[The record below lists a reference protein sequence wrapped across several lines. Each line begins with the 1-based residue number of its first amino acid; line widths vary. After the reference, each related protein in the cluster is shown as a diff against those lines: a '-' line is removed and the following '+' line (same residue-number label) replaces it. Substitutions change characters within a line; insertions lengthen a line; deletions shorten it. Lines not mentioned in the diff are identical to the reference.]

1 MEIISLRIRTRD
13 EAYGQVLATVLRRN
27 YPGFLITV
35 SSIEERK
42 KGGDEAATTDWITA
56 SGRSSTGC
64 WGFDLGLCD
73 DREALQEDDVL
84 LVDLPAQ
91 ETVGTDG
98 EIQAGEKQAC
108 LFKYAPAGEM
118 IQKILGL
125 CSSRMHRR
133 IFHPA
138 DRRCRIIGVFAASG
152 GRGCTA
158 LCLALAQLAARLRG
172 AKPLLLPLGQL
183 VHGDLLAGPAG
194 ALPLRD
200 YIYRTLR
207 TKDRDQR
214 EELLERAAVKD
225 AFGTGHFASAP
236 GENPLYRLSQEGM
249 QTVLGAMTEGP
260 FDMLVADVGT
270 VLNEAS
276 YAVLRA
282 ADRLLMLCSGE
293 AADKAAFEHLRAA
306 CGGGVLPKIIRIANR
321 DKYLQETPIDR
332 FYEEPGQPDALQA
345 PSVFLPYEPLLDTR
359 RGAAFDTVFPLEGGF
374 TDAAEEVLN
383 LLDRAIPGIS

>member
-1 MEIISLRIRTRD
+1 MEIISLRIRTHD
-13 EAYGQVLATVLRRN
+13 EEYGQVLAAVLRRN

-35 SSIEERK
+35 STVEERK
-42 KGGDEAATTDWITA
+42 KDGNETGTANSMTA
-56 SGRSSTGC
+56 SVHNGTGS

-91 ETVGTDG
+91 ENVGANG
-98 EIQAGEKQAC
+98 EIQGGGEQAC

-133 IFHPA
+133 IFHSS

-158 LCLALAQLAARLRG
+158 LSLALAQLAARLRG
-172 AKPLLLPLGQL
+172 ARPLLLPLGQI
-183 VHGDLLAGPAG
+183 VHGDLLEGPAG

-207 TKDRDQR
+207 TEDRAQR

-225 AFGTGHFASAP
+225 AFGTGHFACSP

-260 FDMLVADVGT
+260 FDLLIADVGT

-276 YAVLRA
+276 YTVLRA
-282 ADRLLMLCSGE
+282 ADRLLMLCGVA
-293 AADKAAFEHLRAA
+293 AADKAAFEHLRTA
-306 CGGGVLPKIIRIANR
+306 CGGGVLPKIIRVANR
-321 DKYLQETPIDR
+321 DRYLQETPVDR
-332 FYEEPGQPDALQA
+332 FYEEPGQPDALQMS
-345 PSVFLPYEPLLDTR
+345 SVYLPYEPQLDTR
-359 RGAAFDTVFPLEGGF
+359 RGASFATVFPLEGGF